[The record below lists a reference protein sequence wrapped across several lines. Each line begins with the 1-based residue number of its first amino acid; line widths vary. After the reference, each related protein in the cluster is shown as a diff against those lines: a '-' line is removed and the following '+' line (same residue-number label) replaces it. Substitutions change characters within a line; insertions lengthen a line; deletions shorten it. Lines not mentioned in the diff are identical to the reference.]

1 MRNASSPS
9 APADPAAALLAVK
22 ARIAAAATDAGRDP
36 LAVTLIAVTKTYD
49 APHILP
55 TLAAGHRDFGENR
68 VQEAE
73 GKWPELK
80 ASHPDLMLHLI
91 GPLQTNK
98 ARDAVAL
105 FDAIHTLDRPKL
117 ARILADEFQ
126 RAGRALQLFVQVNT
140 GEEPQKAGVGPRDA
154 AAFIAQCRTEFG
166 LTVAGLMCIPPV
178 DEEPALHFALL
189 AKLARENGLQQLSM
203 GMSGDY
209 EQAVRFGATHVRVG
223 SAIFGNRS

>member
-1 MRNASSPS
+1 MRNASSSS
-9 APADPAAALLAVK
+9 APADPAAALLEVK

-117 ARILADEFQ
+117 ARVLADEFQ
-126 RAGRALQLFVQVNT
+126 RAGRALQLSF
-140 GEEPQKAGVGPRDA
+140 R
-154 AAFIAQCRTEFG
+154 
-166 LTVAGLMCIPPV
+166 
-178 DEEPALHFALL
+178 
-189 AKLARENGLQQLSM
+189 
-203 GMSGDY
+203 
-209 EQAVRFGATHVRVG
+209 
-223 SAIFGNRS
+223 